1 MPDLERSSG
10 GGVPEVHLRPAQT
23 ADSAP
28 IAELSGTLGYPVS
41 ETAVAERLDRLL
53 PRESDVIL
61 VAEGADGRIVGW
73 IHGGE
78 LDLLESGRRGEIL
91 GLVVDPEHRNQ
102 GIGRM
107 LVEAVE
113 SWAVNRGHHMI
124 SVRSNVLRPEAHP
137 FYERLGYR
145 RVKTQHVYRKGLIIK
160 D

>member
-1 MPDLERSSG
+1 MKIRMAQMPDA
-10 GGVPEVHLRPAQT
+10 AQ
-23 ADSAP
+23 

-41 ETAVAERLDRLL
+41 ETAVAQRLDRLL

-61 VAEGADGRIVGW
+61 VAENANGNVVGW

-78 LDLLESGRRGEIL
+78 LDLLESGRRTEIL
-91 GLVVDPEHRNQ
+91 GLVVDPDHRNK

-113 SWAVNRGHHMI
+113 SWAVNRGLGMI
-124 SVRSNVLRPEAHP
+124 SVRSNVLRPESHP

-145 RVKTQHVYRKGLIIK
+145 RAKTQHTYRKELRIK
-160 D
+160 N

>member
-1 MPDLERSSG
+1 
-10 GGVPEVHLRPAQT
+10 
-23 ADSAP
+23 
-28 IAELSGTLGYPVS
+28 
-41 ETAVAERLDRLL
+41 VAENAKGT
-53 PRESDVIL
+53 
-61 VAEGADGRIVGW
+61 VAAW

-91 GLVVDPEHRNQ
+91 GLVVDPDHRNQ

-113 SWAVNRGHHMI
+113 SWVVNRGLDMI
-124 SVRSNVLRPEAHP
+124 SVRSNVLRAEAHP

-145 RVKTQHVYRKGLIIK
+145 RAKTQHVYRKELRIK